1 MAKLTNFMKFQGA
14 VIEILTMPN
23 TDNRSHALDSSES
36 NYSTSSLLSGS
47 TAVILT
53 GRSSGFSGR
62 LNLAIPWKNGSL
74 DFLKVDANVFLDP
87 IELRLQPST
96 IEWIVVVWESLISAG
111 TAASS
116 GVRFNAKEFSHSSS
130 SFYNNSNVSSS
141 SIHGADAMKPSSS
154 KVLEKLHSG
163 ICEEK
168 FLNDTFTR
176 THVIQDW
183 VSLAFKEHQKEL
195 EQDYGKSISF
205 CSSKL
210 HASQE
215 YLVGIDI
222 CNAQPTLG
230 GLWNWTYSVFSAIN
244 VASNLA
250 SGSCHALKEQQLVE
264 TCLRATVAGF
274 SLILNFVDKEEN
286 LSDQL
291 AGSDKNKDEFCQLGC
306 ASSQIS
312 NLQESLNEQS
322 FLSYMSCFSSLN
334 VDQSALSEP
343 NPTGLKIHH
352 LEAKC
357 LDVEID
363 YQVGPRNR
371 HCQISIRHAKVDE
384 YYDHK
389 THGRMFA
396 LSDDSSP
403 YAHMIINNRLKENVS
418 AALSPF
424 LWNSDGSSV
433 LSTSFSVHLPP
444 CNIWFHFHLAVSL
457 LNLFDEVENYF
468 ARSRSSKNRDLPFD
482 YSSSERKFTS
492 TNDMLNDNSSGK
504 IIPSRENV
512 QGDIIFSHTRIT
524 ICFPLHGWSDF
535 TYLYPIGNFLILE
548 HSPLLL
554 VEEVLKFSPTP
565 SKHPNASGNSCIP
578 AFSIHFV
585 VGTFDIYMT
594 DRISKDADMIP
605 SLPLYMKEVSVVKV
619 ASVTNRIG
627 GPYSGVRIVWQK
639 GPVTGPW
646 MASRIWGLASA
657 HNHRSTNKI
666 NAKDCE
672 FSSVTA
678 VKDLGEINSDVY
690 KELLLSSSF
699 LLYIHVSV
707 FSFNLNDHY
716 YRLLN
721 GLMDVVVCGFSNG
734 AYSKLSAVEEQP
746 LCKHDVFQIN
756 FNIHCDRLDLSF
768 AFDEVPHCS
777 NSVQKELE
785 GSWNSFKLTVEN
797 FEIMSVSNVGGIHA
811 YDFFLLNHGEGE
823 LWSSITSGSNIDS
836 ARTQDFLLISC
847 KNSARRR
854 GGGDGVNLLSFGS
867 AGTTITYVCNPQAF
881 SSYMSIHVRCATIFA
896 PGGRFDWISIIC
908 LFFSLPSDNK
918 TLQGDQNHGEP
929 SSASVSL
936 SNQMLTSIETTEY
949 HIQIKDAGL
958 LIGESSGL
966 KNDYCS
972 YDVSYLQRCW
982 EETPEN
988 DGNSIGLLDEI
999 MENAFHIGEEPN
1011 YSLNA
1016 FWMDSIDCGRSAR
1029 NREVIGPY
1037 NNKDHPRESYAKA
1050 LKLDLETV
1058 RPDPATPLED
1068 YSIPS
1073 ITEPHGESDE
1083 VGRLSIADR
1092 KSKIYDSQTF
1102 VEEALL
1108 PFFQGIDLDLK
1119 TRLCYWCL
1127 WLGSVCETVIGQ
1139 WLEDISHNQV
1149 HKLLKGLAPIRSFVS
1164 VASGTHKLITLPV
1177 KSYRRDKKLLKGIQ
1191 SISLEA
1197 VGLGMHL
1204 AAGAHEMLLQTEY
1217 VLANIPLDNEK
1228 GRTKKITNTN
1238 QPGDAQ
1244 EGIWQAYESLADGL
1258 SRTASAMF
1266 GAPIK
1271 EYQRGAGA
1279 GLALATAIRGAPAA
1293 AIAPVTASAR
1303 AVHCALVGMR
1313 NSLNPDHKKESIDKY
1328 LGPSRS

>member
-1 MAKLTNFMKFQGA
+1 
-14 VIEILTMPN
+14 MPN

-195 EQDYGKSISF
+195 EQDYGKSIDQF
-205 CSSKL
+205 FECFDGLRSSE
-210 HASQE
+210 SNS
-215 YLVGIDI
+215 G
-222 CNAQPTLG
+222 NS

-250 SGSCHALKEQQLVE
+250 SGSCHVLKEQQLVE

-363 YQVGPRNR
+363 YQ
-371 HCQISIRHAKVDE
+371 AD
-384 YYDHK
+384 
-389 THGRMFA
+389 
-396 LSDDSSP
+396 
-403 YAHMIINNRLKENVS
+403 
-418 AALSPF
+418 
-424 LWNSDGSSV
+424 SDGSSV

-444 CNIWFHFHLAVSL
+444 CNMWFHFHLAVSL

-699 LLYIHVSV
+699 LL
-707 FSFNLNDHY
+707 
-716 YRLLN
+716 
-721 GLMDVVVCGFSNG
+721 
-734 AYSKLSAVEEQP
+734 
-746 LCKHDVFQIN
+746 
-756 FNIHCDRLDLSF
+756 
-768 AFDEVPHCS
+768 

-797 FEIMSVSNVGGIHA
+797 FEII
-811 YDFFLLNHGEGE
+811 
-823 LWSSITSGSNIDS
+823 
-836 ARTQDFLLISC
+836 
-847 KNSARRR
+847 
-854 GGGDGVNLLSFGS
+854 
-867 AGTTITYVCNPQAF
+867 
-881 SSYMSIHVRCATIFA
+881 
-896 PGGRFDWISIIC
+896 
-908 LFFSLPSDNK
+908 LPSDNK

-929 SSASVSL
+929 SSGCTANETSFFLDLVDASL
-936 SNQMLTSIETTEY
+936 SYEPHKIHPSGNNEFNSIGYDDTFEFNDDSHISFDTCHDTT
-949 HIQIKDAGL
+949 HGL
-958 LIGESSGL
+958 LRLISQLQQLFAPDIEDALAHLQSRWNNVQQSYTPNGS
-966 KNDYCS
+966 NDVLDNS
-972 YDVSYLQRCW
+972 VDSIDLGAGKKL
-982 EETPEN
+982 PGN

-1029 NREVIGPY
+1029 NREVENSCSDSNSALDITKKISRMEQCFPEIIESYCLSELMAPSIITKGSISTDKDPRSIFDIPPHADVEYGNGGWYKDGDLMLVEDHIPNHNYPDSDEHHREHSSMPVDFDSFDHCSYKVIGPY

-1050 LKLDLETV
+1050 LKLDLETKCDVKPLVV
-1058 RPDPATPLED
+1058 RID
-1068 YSIPS
+1068 YIPR
-1073 ITEPHGESDE
+1073 HLD
-1083 VGRLSIADR
+1083 LAAL
-1092 KSKIYDSQTF
+1092 KSGNYI
-1102 VEEALL
+1102 ELL
-1108 PFFQGIDLDLK
+1108 NLVPWKGIDLDLK
-1119 TRLCYWCL
+1119 HVCAIGVYGW
-1127 WLGSVCETVIGQ
+1127 GSVCETVIGQ

-1191 SISLEA
+1191 RGAIAFVKSISLEA

-1313 NSLNPDHKKESIDKY
+1313 NRGGVLEGICMWHGNCVNYNVMKSLKLMFMDEHRVTLRASIKVMEALRQIRIIKLGLSSSFNHLLQLLSQTGGTKINPGGCISNSKLYITVHIQTFIFC
-1328 LGPSRS
+1328 